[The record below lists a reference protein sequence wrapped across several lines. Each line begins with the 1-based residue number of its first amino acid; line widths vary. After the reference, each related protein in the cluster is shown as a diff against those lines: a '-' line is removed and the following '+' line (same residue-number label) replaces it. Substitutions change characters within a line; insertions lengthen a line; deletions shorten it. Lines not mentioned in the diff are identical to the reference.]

1 MTDHACITCG
11 REPPEYIKYVD
22 GVCVGCRIRDVL
34 APPLK
39 NPRIVAGD
47 MAMFMAALDRA
58 GVKRAAAERR
68 PFGDIELLQDVMAP
82 RNKAYLFDDNG
93 LIAVFDV
100 PEQKP

>member
-1 MTDHACITCG
+1 MTDHACTSCG
-11 REPPEYIKYVD
+11 REPPAYLKYVD
-22 GVCVGCRIRDVL
+22 GVCMGCSIRDML

-47 MAMFMAALDRA
+47 MDRFIASLDRL
-58 GVKRAAAERR
+58 GVKRVAAERK

-100 PEQKP
+100 LEQEP